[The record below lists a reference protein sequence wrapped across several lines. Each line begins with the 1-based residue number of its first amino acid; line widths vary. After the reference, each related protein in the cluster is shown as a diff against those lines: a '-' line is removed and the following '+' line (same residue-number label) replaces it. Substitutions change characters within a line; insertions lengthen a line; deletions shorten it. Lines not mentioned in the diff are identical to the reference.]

1 MMARKHIPI
10 PMSRFNVI
18 IIFLKILLQFV
29 FKKNADGIMNT
40 VIAIIGVDN
49 AAITFIISKLA
60 SPAINVITD
69 TTKTINVLF
78 LNPRDTI
85 VSTTPVSVPVYA
97 PLVIKIIVNMEM

>member
-18 IIFLKILLQFV
+18 IIFLKMLLQFV

-49 AAITFIISKLA
+49 AAITFII
-60 SPAINVITD
+60 
-69 TTKTINVLF
+69 
-78 LNPRDTI
+78 
-85 VSTTPVSVPVYA
+85 
-97 PLVIKIIVNMEM
+97 